1 VVAAFGVFYCIRGG
15 TNMKVLQE
23 KILNEGKVLSGDVLK
38 VDAFLNHQIDPVLMQ
53 EIGKEFA
60 KRFKEDNITKIV
72 TIESSGIAPAVMA
85 ALELGV
91 KVIFARKRKSL
102 TLQDNMY
109 VANVYSFTKQETN
122 EISLSR
128 NHIDETDRV
137 LIIDDFLANGQA
149 ALELGVKVIFARKRK
164 SLTLQ
169 DNMYVAKV
177 YSFTK
182 QETNEISLSR
192 NHIDENDRVLII
204 DDFLANGQA
213 ALGLMSLVEQAGAS
227 IAGIGIVIEKA
238 FQDGGK
244 KLREQGVRV
253 ESLAEIASLD
263 NGTVTFVQQETAEVN

>member
-1 VVAAFGVFYCIRGG
+1 
-15 TNMKVLQE
+15 MKVLQE

-60 KRFKEDNITKIV
+60 KRFKEENITKIV

-109 VANVYSFTKQETN
+109 VASVYSFTKQETN

-128 NHIDETDRV
+128 NHIDE
-137 LIIDDFLANGQA
+137 
-149 ALELGVKVIFARKRK
+149 
-164 SLTLQ
+164 S
-169 DNMYVAKV
+169 
-177 YSFTK
+177 
-182 QETNEISLSR
+182 
-192 NHIDENDRVLII
+192 DRVLII

-227 IAGIGIVIEKA
+227 IAGLGIVIEKA

-253 ESLAEIASLD
+253 ESLAEIVSLD
-263 NGTVTFVQQETAEVN
+263 NNAVTFVQQETAEVK

>member
-1 VVAAFGVFYCIRGG
+1 
-15 TNMKVLQE
+15 MKVLQE

-60 KRFKEDNITKIV
+60 KRFKEENITKIV

-128 NHIDETDRV
+128 NHIDE
-137 LIIDDFLANGQA
+137 
-149 ALELGVKVIFARKRK
+149 
-164 SLTLQ
+164 
-169 DNMYVAKV
+169 
-177 YSFTK
+177 
-182 QETNEISLSR
+182 
-192 NHIDENDRVLII
+192 NDCVLII

-263 NGTVTFVQQETAEVN
+263 NGTVTFVQQETAEVK

>member
-1 VVAAFGVFYCIRGG
+1 
-15 TNMKVLQE
+15 MKVLQE
-23 KILNEGKVLSGDVLK
+23 KILNEGKVLSGEVLK

-60 KRFKEDNITKIV
+60 KRFKEENITKIV

-128 NHIDETDRV
+128 T
-137 LIIDDFLANGQA
+137 
-149 ALELGVKVIFARKRK
+149 
-164 SLTLQ
+164 
-169 DNMYVAKV
+169 
-177 YSFTK
+177 
-182 QETNEISLSR
+182 
-192 NHIDENDRVLII
+192 HIDENDRVLII

-263 NGTVTFVQQETAEVN
+263 NGTVTFVQQETAEVK

>member
-1 VVAAFGVFYCIRGG
+1 
-15 TNMKVLQE
+15 MKVLQE

-60 KRFKEDNITKIV
+60 KRFKEENITKIV

-128 NHIDETDRV
+128 NHIDE
-137 LIIDDFLANGQA
+137 
-149 ALELGVKVIFARKRK
+149 
-164 SLTLQ
+164 
-169 DNMYVAKV
+169 
-177 YSFTK
+177 
-182 QETNEISLSR
+182 
-192 NHIDENDRVLII
+192 NDCVLII

>member
-1 VVAAFGVFYCIRGG
+1 
-15 TNMKVLQE
+15 MKVLQE

-60 KRFKEDNITKIV
+60 KRFKEENITKIV

-109 VANVYSFTKQETN
+109 VAN
-122 EISLSR
+122 
-128 NHIDETDRV
+128 
-137 LIIDDFLANGQA
+137 
-149 ALELGVKVIFARKRK
+149 
-164 SLTLQ
+164 
-169 DNMYVAKV
+169 V

-253 ESLAEIASLD
+253 DSLAEIASLD
-263 NGTVTFVQQETAEVN
+263 NGTVTFVQQETAEVK

>member
-1 VVAAFGVFYCIRGG
+1 
-15 TNMKVLQE
+15 MKVLQE

-60 KRFKEDNITKIV
+60 KRFKEENITKIV

-128 NHIDETDRV
+128 NHID
-137 LIIDDFLANGQA
+137 
-149 ALELGVKVIFARKRK
+149 K
-164 SLTLQ
+164 S
-169 DNMYVAKV
+169 
-177 YSFTK
+177 
-182 QETNEISLSR
+182 
-192 NHIDENDRVLII
+192 DRVLII

-263 NGTVTFVQQETAEVN
+263 NGTVTFVQHETAEVK

>member
-1 VVAAFGVFYCIRGG
+1 
-15 TNMKVLQE
+15 MKVLQE
-23 KILNEGKVLSGDVLK
+23 KILNEGTVLSGDVLK

-60 KRFKEDNITKIV
+60 QRFKEENITKIV

-91 KVIFARKRKSL
+91 KV
-102 TLQDNMY
+102 
-109 VANVYSFTKQETN
+109 V
-122 EISLSR
+122 
-128 NHIDETDRV
+128 
-137 LIIDDFLANGQA
+137 
-149 ALELGVKVIFARKRK
+149 FARKRK

-192 NHIDENDRVLII
+192 NHINEKDRVLII

-244 KLREQGVRV
+244 KLRESGVRV

-263 NGTVTFVQQETAEVN
+263 NGTVTFVQHETAEVK

>member
-1 VVAAFGVFYCIRGG
+1 
-15 TNMKVLQE
+15 MKVLQE

-60 KRFKEDNITKIV
+60 KRYKEENITKIV

-128 NHIDETDRV
+128 T
-137 LIIDDFLANGQA
+137 
-149 ALELGVKVIFARKRK
+149 
-164 SLTLQ
+164 
-169 DNMYVAKV
+169 
-177 YSFTK
+177 
-182 QETNEISLSR
+182 
-192 NHIDENDRVLII
+192 HIDENDRVLII

-263 NGTVTFVQQETAEVN
+263 NGTVTFVQQETAEVK

>member
-1 VVAAFGVFYCIRGG
+1 
-15 TNMKVLQE
+15 MKVLQE

-60 KRFKEDNITKIV
+60 KRFKEENITKIV

-128 NHIDETDRV
+128 NHIDE
-137 LIIDDFLANGQA
+137 
-149 ALELGVKVIFARKRK
+149 
-164 SLTLQ
+164 S
-169 DNMYVAKV
+169 
-177 YSFTK
+177 
-182 QETNEISLSR
+182 
-192 NHIDENDRVLII
+192 DRVLII

-244 KLREQGVRV
+244 NLREQGVRV
-253 ESLAEIASLD
+253 ESLAEIASFD
-263 NGTVTFVQQETAEVN
+263 NGTVTFVQQETAEVK

>member
-1 VVAAFGVFYCIRGG
+1 
-15 TNMKVLQE
+15 MKVLQE

-60 KRFKEDNITKIV
+60 ERFKKDNITKIV
-72 TIESSGIAPAVMA
+72 TIESSGIAPAVM
-85 ALELGV
+85 
-91 KVIFARKRKSL
+91 
-102 TLQDNMY
+102 
-109 VANVYSFTKQETN
+109 
-122 EISLSR
+122 
-128 NHIDETDRV
+128 
-137 LIIDDFLANGQA
+137 A